1 MMPLLTMLSIT
12 GVAAAR
18 AEAAS
23 SCLPALSARVALR
36 MALRSCDV
44 SASLRARC
52 TVDCRAAFSAD
63 FVFAKRRL
71 LTDDWDRSGPPKEPH
86 ILRIRCALVNAPAA
100 ADETRI
106 IVSFRHGTSARSA
119 KPGQSSSGLRTHRGQ
134 L

>member
-18 AEAAS
+18 AATAS
-23 SCLPALSARVALR
+23 SCLPAFSARVALR
-36 MALRSCDV
+36 MALRSCEV

-71 LTDDWDRSGPPKEPH
+71 LTGLMVQIGPQKSRVACRLA
-86 ILRIRCALVNAPAA
+86 LRLSTTERGGGSALA
-100 ADETRI
+100 
-106 IVSFRHGTSARSA
+106 IVGALNPG
-119 KPGQSSSGLRTHRGQ
+119 KPEYNHSLSPWN
-134 L
+134 

>member
-23 SCLPALSARVALR
+23 SCLPAFSARVALR
-36 MALRSCDV
+36 MALRSCEV

-71 LTDDWDRSGPPKEPH
+71 LNKTMVQIGPQKSRVACRLA
-86 ILRIRCALVNAPAA
+86 LRLSIDTPGRGMALA
-100 ADETRI
+100 
-106 IVSFRHGTSARSA
+106 IVGPLNCGKPEYNHGLS
-119 KPGQSSSGLRTHRGQ
+119 PWN
-134 L
+134 

>member
-23 SCLPALSARVALR
+23 SCLPAFSARVALR
-36 MALRSCDV
+36 MALRSCEV

-63 FVFAKRRL
+63 FVFAKRETPEDGIGWPHNRV
-71 LTDDWDRSGPPKEPH
+71 GPLKRAAYSPVQVPGCQ
-86 ILRIRCALVNAPAA
+86 CAGRAGASRV
-100 ADETRI
+100 
-106 IVSFRHGTSARSA
+106 
-119 KPGQSSSGLRTHRGQ
+119 
-134 L
+134 